1 MELLMHGRPYF
12 ARLFAQLGEM
22 QAGDW
27 VHFADW
33 RGDPDQELIDG
44 EEFADV
50 LVGLVKRGVKVRG
63 MVWRSHPKVAGFHLE
78 HHLELSQQVNDAG
91 GLVLLDQRVRP
102 AGSHHQKLVLL
113 RHATH
118 TEQDLAFVGG
128 IDLCHGRRDD
138 ARHLGDPQV
147 EELDEQYGPRPPWHD
162 IQIAVS
168 GPAVGDL
175 DLSFRERWDD
185 PTPLADRRTPWRA
198 LISRLAK
205 QPERRDRL
213 PEQGDDPEP
222 AGSHAIQV
230 LRTYPVKRPPY
241 PFARQG
247 ERSVVRAYRYS
258 FSRARCVIY
267 VEDQYLWSREVARLF
282 ADALRRQPELRVMV
296 VVPRVPDR
304 NGPISGPPHRV
315 AQLEVVARLRAAGGD
330 RFAIYD
336 LENEDGVPI
345 YVHAKTVVID
355 DVWAAVGSDN
365 LNRRSWTHDSELSV
379 AVLDAERDTRS
390 PADPGGLGDGAR
402 SFARQLR
409 TTLLA
414 EHLDV
419 GQRSVGRSREGV
431 RYGSVGCARAG
442 SMACGWP
449 AGTETE
455 RPPARSPLARRDV
468 VAEGVGR
475 AAVSAARRPRR
486 PEPQDEAQ
494 RILLTALGNLR
505 EGVSGTTRPE
515 GANHGSLQ
523 HDRQLRRRIPRRS
536 SPPHAGQPG
545 HGPASVRHATGER
558 DHDLVAEDASL
569 GRDALCGR
577 EDHGGRRHRRRDRD
591 GPRLER
597 RDRHHHRPGHRVTQT
612 IAKDMD
618 PASTPIDT
626 SFSPNAASISPHDLV
641 QEASFAMRD
650 ADVRRLPVVEEGRAV
665 GIVSLGDLA
674 AETEQGTVLAS
685 MTDAPPDH

>member
-1 MELLMHGRPYF
+1 MDPTAANWFLSPEDRGNPDTLLDRRRSDGTAFTEGNHVELLMHGRPYF
-12 ARLFAQLGEM
+12 ARLYAQLGEM

-78 HHLELSQQVNDAG
+78 HHLELSQQINDAG

-118 TEQDLAFVGG
+118 TERDLAFVGG

-213 PEQGDDPEP
+213 PDQGDDPKTT
-222 AGSHAIQV
+222 GSHAIQV

-336 LENEDGVPI
+336 LENEEGVPI

-365 LNRRSWTHDSELSV
+365 LNRRSWTHDSELSL

-390 PADPGGLGDGAR
+390 PGDPGGLGDGAR

-419 GQRSVGRSREGV
+419 GSDALVDPVKAFDMARSAALELDRWHAGGRQGPRPNGRLRVHHLPDVTWWQKAWAWPLYRLLIDPDGRSR
-431 RYGSVGCARAG
+431 R
-442 SMACGWP
+442 M
-449 AGTETE
+449 
-455 RPPARSPLARRDV
+455 RRD
-468 VAEGVGR
+468 
-475 AAVSAARRPRR
+475 
-486 PEPQDEAQ
+486 
-494 RILLTALGNLR
+494 
-505 EGVSGTTRPE
+505 
-515 GANHGSLQ
+515 GSY
-523 HDRQLRRRIPRRS
+523 
-536 SPPHAGQPG
+536 
-545 HGPASVRHATGER
+545 
-558 DHDLVAEDASL
+558 
-569 GRDALCGR
+569 
-577 EDHGGRRHRRRDRD
+577 
-591 GPRLER
+591 
-597 RDRHHHRPGHRVTQT
+597 
-612 IAKDMD
+612 
-618 PASTPIDT
+618 
-626 SFSPNAASISPHDLV
+626 
-641 QEASFAMRD
+641 
-650 ADVRRLPVVEEGRAV
+650 
-665 GIVSLGDLA
+665 
-674 AETEQGTVLAS
+674 
-685 MTDAPPDH
+685 